1 MVMRL
6 NELPV
11 QDFVPDQVV
20 ERAVAELQRQCNRD
34 ADNPAV
40 GVVRLAGL
48 LHADERVAFREIAR
62 QLCTDFRLH
71 GDFSRAASVEENI
84 AFLRQLARQLRRL

>member
-1 MVMRL
+1 ML
-6 NELPV
+6 L
-11 QDFVPDQVV
+11 QVV

-34 ADNPAV
+34 ADNPRV

-62 QLCTDFRLH
+62 QLCAGFRLH

-84 AFLRQLARQLRRL
+84 AFLRELARQLRRCERC